1 MEVAMKAYDVIIYE
15 KLERERREREAEEG
29 RRLYLEL
36 PPPPPPKEKV
46 VEREPRRVIEI
57 QL

>member
-1 MEVAMKAYDVIIYE
+1 MKAYDVIIYE
-15 KLERERREREAEEG
+15 RLERERREREMEES